1 MKKSQLDKLIKE
13 EITSLLTED
22 ENNVWTQGDFSRL
35 YKATMLTLKSLAGA
49 KRNIDKLSSEIFK
62 HTNKPQGSVL
72 GQMVDEQSI
81 KHIDG
86 AIIKIAKIK
95 QGLEAMF
102 PGVKS

>member
-1 MKKSQLDKLIKE
+1 MKKSQLDKIIKE
-13 EITSLLTED
+13 EITSLLTEN
-22 ENNVWTQGDFSRL
+22 EEWTQGDFSRL

-49 KRNIDKLSSEIFK
+49 KRNIDKLSSEIVK
-62 HTNKPQGSVL
+62 HTNKPQGSAL

-81 KHIDG
+81 KHIDS